1 MKPKTK
7 LDRYLMAALGAKTII
22 PQETTM
28 TNFIVTYSYVTL
40 GVNGATFAENFGY
53 EKLQANTPQEAINKV
68 RRKAPKGSRYFRV
81 RAI

>member
-1 MKPKTK
+1 
-7 LDRYLMAALGAKTII
+7 
-22 PQETTM
+22 M
-28 TNFIVTYSYVTL
+28 TNFIVTYSYTTL

-53 EKLQANTPQEAINKV
+53 EKLQANTPQEAINKA